1 MKKYIKHTVTTLFI
15 LSLSSSFLF
24 SLEIKNSIEAINIA
38 GKQRMLSQKVL
49 KEYAMIGM
57 NNTFGNPKEEIRN
70 SIKQFEE
77 ASKALTIFTTN
88 KEIKKE
94 LQKSQKLW
102 NTIKKIIITKAVKK
116 DAIKL
121 QDNLEKLLVINNDI
135 TELFIK
141 ETQNEVGEFINIAG
155 KQRMLSQRMASLYML
170 KVWGVDDKIFDKK
183 MSDSMKLFKTS
194 LEKLEKYNKNNKD
207 IKILLAKVKKSFIF
221 FEMMSKS
228 KSKFIPSLIYKKS
241 IEILKDMNKIVT
253 HYKKLE
259 IK

>member
-102 NTIKKIIITKAVKK
+102 NTIKKTIITKAVKK

-207 IKILLAKVKKSFIF
+207 VKILLAKVKKSFIF